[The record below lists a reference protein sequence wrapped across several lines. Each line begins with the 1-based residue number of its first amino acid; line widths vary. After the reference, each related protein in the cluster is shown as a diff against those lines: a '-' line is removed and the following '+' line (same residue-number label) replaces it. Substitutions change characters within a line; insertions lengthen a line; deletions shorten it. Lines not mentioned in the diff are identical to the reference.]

1 MEKTETQTKPMA
13 QDQKQTTAGRWKLF
27 LILGVCAA
35 PMIASYFSYYLL
47 QPSGKTNYG
56 TLLDPRLYPLPT
68 LNAHEPEGKA
78 VELADFKGKWIM
90 LQADDGAC
98 PESCQRKLYDM
109 RQLRVAQGKGMER
122 IERVWLVT
130 DEQAVDEKLKPGI
143 AGTQLLRVNPAL
155 VEKWLPIEAGSNIK
169 AHIYLIDPLGNL
181 MMRFPKDADPNKVK
195 KDLSKLLKASA
206 IG

>member
-1 MEKTETQTKPMA
+1 MEKTETQTKSA
-13 QDQKQTTAGRWKLF
+13 NQKQTRTGRWKLF
-27 LILGVCAA
+27 AILGVCAA

-56 TLLDPRLYPLPT
+56 TLLDPRLYPTPV
-68 LNAHEPEGKA
+68 LNAQGLDGKPL
-78 VELADFKGKWIM
+78 ELASLKGKWLM
-90 LQADDGAC
+90 LQVDDAAC

-109 RQLRVAQGKGMER
+109 RQLRVAQGKGQER
-122 IERVWLVT
+122 ISRVWLVS
-130 DEQAVDEKLKPGI
+130 DEGAVDEKLKPGI
-143 AGTQLLRVNPAL
+143 AGTQLLRVKPEL
-155 VEKWLPIEAGSNIK
+155 LEKWLPVEAGGNIK
-169 AHIYLIDPLGNL
+169 AHIYVIDPLGNL